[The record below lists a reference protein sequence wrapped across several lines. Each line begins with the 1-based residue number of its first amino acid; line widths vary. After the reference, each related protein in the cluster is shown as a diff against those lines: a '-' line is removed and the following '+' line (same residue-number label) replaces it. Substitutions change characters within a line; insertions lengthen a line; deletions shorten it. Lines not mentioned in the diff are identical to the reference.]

1 MQAGVLQLISG
12 NTATTP
18 AKRPGSRFPDPQ
30 DLDQNGVVSVSERLT
45 YSLRHPTLN
54 TAKRAVAA
62 EKTSAPLFQYTQKG
76 TLNSREKPTSKLFD
90 MYA

>member
-12 NTATTP
+12 NTATTV
-18 AKRPGSRFPDPQ
+18 AKRSGITFADPKDLNQ
-30 DLDQNGVVSVSERLT
+30 DGVVSASERLT
-45 YSLRHPTLN
+45 YSLRHPTLS
-54 TAKRAVAA
+54 TAKRAVAP
-62 EKTSAPLFQYTQKG
+62 EKSSTPLFQYTQKG